1 MDGAICFLRRE
12 CGKNQIASRIGQMIP
27 SQTQIAVV
35 LLLIAATVPSEV
47 AVGVEPLA
55 AVPAQEPKST
65 GAISAGAVRP
75 HVEYLANPRL
85 EGRGTPRGK
94 QLARDYIHKQFEALQ
109 LEPLFGNSGYFQ
121 DIPGPAGKQGERT
134 ILGQNIGGWIRGGD
148 PALCDQFV
156 ILSAHYD
163 HLGVDREGRIYTGA
177 DDNAGSVAMMLEV
190 ARQFSAARKRP
201 GRSLVF
207 LSCDLEEKLLWGS
220 RWFVAHPPWPIQQV
234 KLFVT
239 AEMIGRTLGDLPM
252 KTIFVLGAE
261 RGEGLRTVVSNVALP
276 PELEVA
282 HLGID
287 IIGTRSDYG
296 PFQSENVPFLFFSGG
311 EHPDYHTPRDTADR
325 VDYQRVAQ
333 VSNLIESVCRAVAQT
348 ETPPAWVER
357 PRHEL
362 DEIRTLHAI
371 TELLLK
377 TDDAGQNGAR
387 PRLTQVQR
395 FTVTN
400 MHQRTAQ
407 ILERGQVQPE
417 ERPWIVRAAQ
427 VLLLTVF

>member
-1 MDGAICFLRRE
+1 LADE
-12 CGKNQIASRIGQMIP
+12 KNVAAS
-27 SQTQIAVV
+27 
-35 LLLIAATVPSEV
+35 
-47 AVGVEPLA
+47 
-55 AVPAQEPKST
+55 PAPKLKSST
-65 GAISAGAVRP
+65 AISADAVRP
-75 HVEYLANPRL
+75 HVEYLAGPRL

-94 QLARDYIHKQFEALQ
+94 QLARDYLCKQFAELQ
-109 LEPLFGNSGYFQ
+109 LEPLFGKSGYLQ
-121 DIPGPAGKQGERT
+121 EIPGLPVEPGQQGKRT
-134 ILGQNIGGWIRGGD
+134 VLGRNIGGWIRGSD
-148 PALCDQFV
+148 PALCDEFV

-163 HLGVDREGRIYTGA
+163 HLGVDKEGHIYTGA

-190 ARQFSAARKRP
+190 ARRFSTTEKRP
-201 GRSLVF
+201 RRSLVF

-234 KLFVT
+234 KLFIT

-261 RGEGLRTVVSNVALP
+261 RGEGLRNVVSDVALP

-287 IIGTRSDYG
+287 IVGTRSDYG
-296 PFQSENVPFLFFSGG
+296 PFQSESVPFLFFSGG

-325 VDYQRVAQ
+325 VDYHRVAH
-333 VSNLIESVCRAVAQT
+333 VANLIDSVCRSVA
-348 ETPPAWVER
+348 EADTPPAWIDQ
-357 PRHEL
+357 PRHDL
-362 DEIRTLHAI
+362 DEIRALHGI
-371 TELLLK
+371 TKLLLS
-377 TDDAGQNGAR
+377 TDDAEQNTGR

-400 MHQRTAQ
+400 MHQQTAQ
-407 ILERGQVQPE
+407 ILERGRVLPE
-417 ERPWIVRAAQ
+417 ERPAVVRMAQ